1 MAGIALG
8 AFPPFL
14 YAPPRYVDEEV
25 AVAPRRRPLAL
36 VALVLFL
43 GIVVGTVVGEAI
55 GVILPEG
62 KLIRDVFVNSTDFH
76 AGPVHI
82 DLVVFSF
89 TFGFS
94 LRVNLMSVVG
104 VFVVFGF
111 LRYYW

>member
-1 MAGIALG
+1 M
-8 AFPPFL
+8 
-14 YAPPRYVDEEV
+14 
-25 AVAPRRRPLAL
+25 APRRRPLAL

-104 VFVVFGF
+104 VNLVFGI

>member
-1 MAGIALG
+1 MDGIGLG
-8 AFPPFL
+8 GPYRFL
-14 YAPPRYVDEEV
+14 YAPLQYVDEED

-36 VALVLFL
+36 VALILFL
-43 GIVVGTVVGEAI
+43 GIVVGTVLGEAI
-55 GVILPEG
+55 GLVLPEG
-62 KLIRDVFVNSTDFH
+62 KVVRDVFVNTTDFH
-76 AGPVHI
+76 VGPVHL

-94 LRVNLMSVVG
+94 LRVNMMSVLG

>member
-1 MAGIALG
+1 L
-8 AFPPFL
+8 
-14 YAPPRYVDEEV
+14 
-25 AVAPRRRPLAL
+25 APRRRPLAL
-36 VALVLFL
+36 VALILFL
-43 GIVVGTVVGEAI
+43 GIVIGTVLGEAI

-62 KLIRDVFVNSTDFH
+62 KVVRDVFVNSTDFH
-76 AGPVHI
+76 VGPLHV

-94 LRVNLMSVVG
+94 LRVNLMSVLG